1 MKLFWASYMF
11 TRVDINS
18 FVWWVKALRSK
29 EVCERLG
36 ISHYG
41 VIYAYKAYGGFAI
54 GKFLVLA
61 STVFWAIQIIL
72 SIQIQ

>member
-18 FVWWVKALRSK
+18 FVWWVKVLRSK

-41 VIYAYKAYGGFAI
+41 VIYAYKAYG
-54 GKFLVLA
+54 A
-61 STVFWAIQIIL
+61 SL
-72 SIQIQ
+72 LENS

>member
-1 MKLFWASYMF
+1 
-11 TRVDINS
+11 V
-18 FVWWVKALRSK
+18 LRSK

-41 VIYAYKAYGGFAI
+41 VIHAYKAYGGFAI

-61 STVFWAIQIIL
+61 STVFRAIQIIPG
-72 SIQIQ
+72 SQIQ

>member
-1 MKLFWASYMF
+1 VLS
-11 TRVDINS
+11 
-18 FVWWVKALRSK
+18 SK
-29 EVCERLG
+29 EVCGRLG

-41 VIYAYKAYGGFAI
+41 VIYAYKAHGGFAN

-61 STVFWAIQIIL
+61 STVFWAIQVIP